1 MKCRSGIVLLASFA
15 LVACAAPATLDREGT
30 GSTSLHEKTIFVI
43 RHLQKERGDDP
54 SLTSEGAAASERLA
68 NMLADKGI
76 SAIYATPTRRAMETA
91 APLSKKT
98 GVAISEYDAKNPETL
113 VASVA
118 ENDGAVLVV
127 GHSNTVPDLVVR
139 FGGRSQPQMTDQD
152 YGTVFLIDAAGDVHE
167 FILD

>member
-1 MKCRSGIVLLASFA
+1 
-15 LVACAAPATLDREGT
+15 
-30 GSTSLHEKTIFVI
+30 
-43 RHLQKERGDDP
+43 
-54 SLTSEGAAASERLA
+54 
-68 NMLADKGI
+68 MLADKGI